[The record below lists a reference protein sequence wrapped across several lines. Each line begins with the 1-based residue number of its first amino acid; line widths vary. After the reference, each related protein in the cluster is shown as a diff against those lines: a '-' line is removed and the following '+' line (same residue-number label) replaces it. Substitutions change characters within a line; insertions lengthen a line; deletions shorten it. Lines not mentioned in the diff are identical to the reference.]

1 MSLHHRARVARTQP
15 RHTMNKLEAA
25 YGMLLEAQKRREEI
39 VDWLYEPVTLH
50 FAPRTTYTPD
60 FMVVTNEGEVQ
71 FHETKGFMRDDAVV
85 KIKVAAAKF
94 WHFRFFLVKSGKG
107 GWSIEEVG

>member
-1 MSLHHRARVARTQP
+1 
-15 RHTMNKLEAA
+15 MNKLEAA

-39 VDWLYEPVTLH
+39 VDWLYEPISLH
-50 FAPRTTYTPD
+50 LAKGSQYTPD
-60 FMVVTNEGEVQ
+60 FMVVMNDGEVQ
-71 FHETKGFMRDDAVV
+71 FHETKGFMREAAFVRL
-85 KIKVAAAKF
+85 KVAAAKF